1 MPMRRLQILI
11 TNYAGGIVGEFQF
24 SWSFKRIDGIGQ
36 LELNNFI
43 AVLHVVV
50 LAQQISLDVDFV
62 TILLVRYRKK
72 LTACIH
78 SAMRS

>member
-1 MPMRRLQILI
+1 MPMRWLQILI
-11 TNYAGGIVGEFQF
+11 TNYAGGIVGEFRF

-62 TILLVRYRKK
+62 TILLVRYREE
-72 LTACIH
+72 LTARMH
-78 SAMRS
+78 LAM